1 MENQLKLSI
10 ESLQQFLL
18 TDGEPNLRLYPN
30 WLANRLN
37 VSEYDLLTTL
47 AFAVKDGLVELHWE
61 TFCLKCGRFAEHF
74 GSLEKAHSQIECKNC
89 QIDFELNLDQNVKV
103 TFSASEKIERLRESE
118 SLTMPVDEKNFP
130 MTNGLDLLLIPS
142 FRRLFADE
150 APAENESLRI
160 KRVTIFFSDLQ
171 SSTAIY
177 SELGDPKAYRI
188 VRSHFDVLSR
198 VIERNRGAIIKTI
211 GDSVMATFA
220 TESEAV
226 QAGLEAQKALN
237 ENAQM
242 IGDKLVLKVGI
253 HAGTCLA
260 VNLNERLDFFGAAVN
275 TAARLLGA
283 SRGGDIVIS
292 EEIYLEAGKTNPPWK
307 IIETIE
313 TQFKG
318 LANPLKVWR
327 ISAI

>member
-1 MENQLKLSI
+1 MQE
-10 ESLQQFLL
+10 FLL
-18 TDGEPNLRLYPN
+18 TDGEPNLRLYPK
-30 WLANRLN
+30 WLAKRFD
-37 VSEYDLLTTL
+37 VTEYDLLNSL
-47 AFAVKDGLVELHWE
+47 AYAVKDGLVELHWE
-61 TFCLKCGRFAEHF
+61 AFCLKCGKFAEHF
-74 GSLEKAHSQIECKNC
+74 GSLEKAHSQIECQSC
-89 QIDFELNLDQNVKV
+89 QMDFDLNLDQNVKV
-103 TFSASEKIERLRESE
+103 TFSASEKIERQRELE
-118 SLTMPVDEKNFP
+118 SFAMPIDEKNFP
-130 MTNGLDLLLIPS
+130 MTNGLDLLLVPS

-160 KRVTIFFSDLQ
+160 KRVMIFFSDLQ

-260 VNLNERLDFFGAAVN
+260 VNLNDRLDFFGAAIN

-283 SRGGDIVIS
+283 SHGGDIVIS
-292 EEIYLEAGKTNPPWK
+292 EEVYRTAAKANPNWK

-318 LANPLKVWR
+318 LPSPMKVWR
-327 ISAI
+327 ISSE

>member
-1 MENQLKLSI
+1 MQ
-10 ESLQQFLL
+10 
-18 TDGEPNLRLYPN
+18 
-30 WLANRLN
+30 
-37 VSEYDLLTTL
+37 
-47 AFAVKDGLVELHWE
+47 
-61 TFCLKCGRFAEHF
+61 
-74 GSLEKAHSQIECKNC
+74 NC
-89 QIDFELNLDQNVKV
+89 QIDFDLSLDQNVKV

-118 SLTMPVDEKNFP
+118 SFAIPIEENNFP
-130 MTNGLDLLLIPS
+130 MTNGLDLLLVPS
-142 FRRLFADE
+142 FRRLFAAE

-177 SELGDPKAYRI
+177 SEFGDPKAYRI
-188 VRSHFDVLSR
+188 VRSHFDVLR
-198 VIERNRGAIIKTI
+198 QVIESNRGVIIKTI

-226 QAGLEAQKALN
+226 QAGLEAQKALTD
-237 ENAQM
+237 NAQM
-242 IGDKLVLKVGI
+242 IGDELVLKVGI

-275 TAARLLGA
+275 TAARLLGV
-283 SRGGDIVIS
+283 SQGGDLVIS
-292 EEIYLEAGKTNPPWK
+292 EEIYQIVEKTNPNWK
-307 IIETIE
+307 IIGTAE

-327 ISAI
+327 FEVV